1 MSSAQ
6 IVSATA
12 LQPGPGSGTTGTG
25 RSVLP
30 SALYP
35 HMSPL
40 GMHYPAYSSSGAGQ
54 SLQVMS
60 SVCTGLRFGV
70 LELTLVNVVCIVVL
84 AWSVS

>member
-6 IVSATA
+6 IVSATT
-12 LQPGPGSGTTGTG
+12 LQPAPSSGTG

-30 SALYP
+30 PVLYP
-35 HMSPL
+35 HMSPAL

-60 SVCTGLRFGV
+60 DVHGVALCSARALCGECGLYGV
-70 LELTLVNVVCIVVL
+70 ILG
-84 AWSVS
+84 